1 MLSAEYVVFIAP
13 TPIQKQLYAHVIA
26 SEAVKDFV
34 AKGGK
39 AALVLIDLLKK
50 ICNSPMLLTRQ
61 EEMVR
66 LVTRSAKPLTDS
78 FL

>member
-1 MLSAEYVVFIAP
+1 M
-13 TPIQKQLYAHVIA
+13 
-26 SEAVKDFV
+26 

-61 EEMVR
+61 EEMV
-66 LVTRSAKPLTDS
+66 TSFHRSAEALTDS
-78 FL
+78 YFVVGKSQC